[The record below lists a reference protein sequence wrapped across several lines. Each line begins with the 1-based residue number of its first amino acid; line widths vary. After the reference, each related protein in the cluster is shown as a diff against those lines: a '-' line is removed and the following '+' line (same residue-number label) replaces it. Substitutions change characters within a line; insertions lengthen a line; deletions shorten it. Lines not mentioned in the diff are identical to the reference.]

1 MTQVPQIENCTCN
14 TAQPDPITTHHIVME
29 TASTAKT
36 TAQPLNEDPIT
47 THHSDME
54 RASTA
59 GHSREAR
66 AETESSR
73 DLSPCQAVGG
83 ALGAL
88 SAALGVALVGVVTA
102 WVWSCHSKAR
112 NKER

>member
-1 MTQVPQIENCTCN
+1 
-14 TAQPDPITTHHIVME
+14 ME

-47 THHSDME
+47 THHSDMG

-59 GHSREAR
+59 GHNRDTSAD
-66 AETESSR
+66 TESSR
-73 DLSPCQAVGG
+73 DQSPCQAVGG

-88 SAALGVALVGVVTA
+88 SAVLGVALVGVVMA